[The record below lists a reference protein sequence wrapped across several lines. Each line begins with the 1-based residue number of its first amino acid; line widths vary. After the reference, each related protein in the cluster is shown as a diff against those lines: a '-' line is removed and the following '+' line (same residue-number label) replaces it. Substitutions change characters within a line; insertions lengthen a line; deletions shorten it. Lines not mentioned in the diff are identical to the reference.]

1 MLVINEL
8 ISIDPTTERGLI
20 VRSYGLKSMVIMGI
34 LSLILA
40 AGAIPAQA
48 IQIEVDFT
56 ATNFTPLLGS
66 SPAPTDPVTGT
77 IIYEAASTT
86 ANIESLTSIKLTIDN
101 HTYALN
107 EVGFISP
114 FGINDQLIGG
124 IVNGL
129 DGFSSGT
136 DDFDLTWL
144 KGTSLAAFLYTSSS
158 IPDGIWSSDTF
169 TSFSVTAVPAVPE
182 PTTMLLLGS
191 GLLGLWGVRKKF
203 KK

>member
-1 MLVINEL
+1 LQIKKL
-8 ISIDPTTERGLI
+8 ISIDPIPERRLI
-20 VRSYGLKSMVIMGI
+20 MRSYGLKSMVIMGT

-56 ATNFTPLLGS
+56 ATNFTPFVGS
-66 SPAPTDPVTGT
+66 IPAPTDPVTGT

-86 ANIESLTSIKLTIDN
+86 ANIESLTSINLTIDN

-114 FGINDQLIGG
+114 FGINGQLIGG

-129 DGFSSGT
+129 NGFSSGT

-144 KGTSLAAFLYTSSS
+144 KGTSLASFIYTSSS
-158 IPDGIWSSDTF
+158 TPDGIWTSDTF
-169 TSFSVTAVPAVPE
+169 TSFSVTPVPE
-182 PTTMLLLGS
+182 PSTILLLCCGMI
-191 GLLGLWGVRKKF
+191 GLWGARKKF